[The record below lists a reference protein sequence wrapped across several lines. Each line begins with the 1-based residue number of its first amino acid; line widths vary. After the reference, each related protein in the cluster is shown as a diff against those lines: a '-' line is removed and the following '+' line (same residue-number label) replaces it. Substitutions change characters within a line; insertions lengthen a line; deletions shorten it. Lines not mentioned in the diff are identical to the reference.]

1 MLSRRL
7 MSFSSRPPAAS
18 VPPRSLRPRRPWY
31 LNAALVVAWLMG
43 VAAVVKSYGMLASF
57 RIPPDEFGLEIDRK
71 PDLTPD
77 QRARQKEAVVAYTT
91 ALEAAKKRVVP
102 LAVAELLLGAA
113 MIVFA
118 QRATVGRA
126 WARLALVQLTV
137 AHVALSGVDWM
148 LTPDLRVPEDNLL
161 LAYGN
166 VDPQQATGGTSK
178 LLGLGFGVG
187 FSAII
192 LLGLTLPRSRAFY
205 AEAERLRQA

>member
-1 MLSRRL
+1 
-7 MSFSSRPPAAS
+7 
-18 VPPRSLRPRRPWY
+18 
-31 LNAALVVAWLMG
+31 MG
-43 VAAVVKSYGMLASF
+43 VLAVMRSYGMLASF

-71 PDLTPD
+71 PDLTPE
-77 QRARQKEAVVAYTT
+77 QRARQKEAIVAYTA
-91 ALEAAKKRVVP
+91 ALEVARNRVVP

-137 AHVALSGVDWM
+137 AHVALSGVEWV

-166 VDPQQATGGTSK
+166 VDSQPVMTGGTSK
-178 LLGLGFGVG
+178 LLGIAFGVG
-187 FSAII
+187 FSAVII
-192 LLGLTLPRSRAFY
+192 LGLTLPGSRAFY
-205 AEAERLRQA
+205 AEVERLREA